1 MYVYYVGCMRLSYV
15 HKRKLGRFNIAF
27 GRNCLVAAII
37 PNRIKCLPLYET
49 DKHIH
54 SNIKFIVNIKILS
67 IICIYKFV
75 A

>member
-1 MYVYYVGCMRLSYV
+1 MRLSYV
-15 HKRKLGRFNIAF
+15 LKRKLGRFNIAF

-54 SNIKFIVNIKILS
+54 SNIKFIGSQYKNS
-67 IICIYKFV
+67 IHYIYKFV